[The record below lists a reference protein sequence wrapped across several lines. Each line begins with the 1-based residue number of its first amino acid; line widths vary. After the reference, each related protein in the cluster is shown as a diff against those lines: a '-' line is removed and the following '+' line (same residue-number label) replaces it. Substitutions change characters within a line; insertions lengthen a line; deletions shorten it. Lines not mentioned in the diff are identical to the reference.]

1 MEGMMMRRRNLDMEG
16 VSMRRNLAMVM
27 SVLRGVVMMMMRAM
41 DVRNM

>member
-1 MEGMMMRRRNLDMEG
+1 MEG